1 MFLDVPLAGK
11 WELSVVSRPT
21 KAIMCINP
29 QSDIP
34 GQFTGWY
41 NTGVDG
47 DIKDQYDLVG
57 RYDVGGSPH
66 EGYILGW

>member
-1 MFLDVPLAGK
+1 MSLDVPLAGK
-11 WELSVVSRPT
+11 WESDAFEAK
-21 KAIMCINP
+21 KAIMCIYP
-29 QSDIP
+29 HSDNP

-41 NTGVDG
+41 NTDVKG